1 MQLEAVGGMM
11 FFVPTFSAQVEVYI
25 SKNSQQSQNAVEYQ
39 AVGFFCCL
47 QTAEGLVKGFALGPF
62 HA

>member
-1 MQLEAVGGMM
+1 M

-39 AVGFFCCL
+39 AVGFFAVCKQL
-47 QTAEGLVKGFALGPF
+47 RDWLRASPLAHFMRK
-62 HA
+62 